1 MTDPH
6 SDSELDPSGISRA
19 RALARGRAFP
29 YLVWGAIAAVLLVLQ
44 HISNRVLRDP
54 EYRGWPFQGLRFYVD
69 GWSQFDGHHYI
80 DIAQNGYWY
89 IPDVPSPI
97 AWFPVYPM
105 AIRAMNQVIAEPI
118 VAGIVVSG
126 IGGLAAVGLYWSW
139 LHRQGMVGQTRLVA
153 FLFLLTYP
161 YAWYLYGVV
170 YSDALFLALAVAAFL
185 MIEQRRLLL
194 AGIIGAFATAA
205 RPTGMALLAAM
216 LVLSFERGGVLVV
229 PDTVRSGRL
238 GSWVQQFAIPV
249 RIRWTA
255 FRPNLLLPLIALA
268 GLGLWMLYLGVTFG
282 DPLAFHTN
290 QTAYHPGNLPWLKL
304 AFFVRIRD
312 FGDSPSYALTI
323 IGQAIAAAV
332 VLISTPFVGRRFGWG
347 YAVYVAVLVSIPTLS
362 TEDFMG
368 TGRYLIA
375 AFPTAALL
383 GEWLAE
389 QRYRWWWLAASGA
402 LMTFMSM
409 GFARSW
415 YLS

>member
-1 MTDPH
+1 MPDQPCEC
-6 SDSELDPSGISRA
+6 SDTYDSTVDLPNEPR
-19 RALARGRAFP
+19 RGFP
-29 YLVWGAIAAVLLVLQ
+29 YLVWSAIAALLLVLQ

-54 EYRGWPFQGLRFYVD
+54 HYQAWPYQGLRFYVD
-69 GWSQFDGHHYI
+69 GWSQFDGHQYI
-80 DIAQNGYWY
+80 GIAQHGYWY
-89 IPDVPSPI
+89 TPGVQSPI
-97 AWFPVYPM
+97 AWFPVFPL
-105 AIRAMNQVIAEPI
+105 AIRAMNRVVAEPI
-118 VAGIVVSG
+118 VAGIAVSSL
-126 IGGLAAVGLYWSW
+126 GGLAAVGLYWNW
-139 LHRQGMVGQTRLVA
+139 LRHQGMAGQVKTVA

-170 YSDALFLALAVAAFL
+170 YSDAVFLALAVGAFL
-185 MIEQRRLLL
+185 LIEQRRLLL
-194 AGIIGAFATAA
+194 AGVIGAFATAA

-229 PDTVRSGRL
+229 PDTVRPGRT
-238 GSWVQQFAIPV
+238 GRWVQRFDIPV
-249 RIRWTA
+249 RVQRSA
-255 FRPNLLLPLIALA
+255 FHPGLLLPLVALT
-268 GLGLWMLYLGVTFG
+268 GLGLWMLYLGLRFG

-290 QTAYHPGNLPWLKL
+290 QTAFHPGNLPWLKL

-323 IGQAIAAAV
+323 VGQAIAAAV
-332 VLISTPFVGRRFGWG
+332 VLLSTPFVGRRFGWG
-347 YAVYVAVLVSIPTLS
+347 YAVYGAVLVAIPTLS

-383 GEWLAE
+383 GEWLSKQA
-389 QRYRWWWLAASGA
+389 YRWWWLGVSGA